1 MFKYVSD
8 VSILAHNIINS
19 YVEDKGVAI
28 DATLGNGYDCDFL
41 SSHFKKVYAFEIQKE
56 ACEKYI
62 DQNNNVKI
70 INESH
75 HKIDEFVNEEI
86 NCICYNL
93 GYLPGGNK
101 EVTTLAETSLKSIQ
115 VSLNLLA
122 KNGLMTIAIYR
133 GHNEGKE
140 EENCILKY
148 LRTLPKN
155 RYGVMLHECINRSN
169 LSPLLV
175 VVEKK

>member
-8 VSILAHNIINS
+8 VSVLAHNIINQ
-19 YVEDKGVAI
+19 YVENKNVAV

-41 SSHFKKVYAFEIQKE
+41 SSYFKKVYAFEIQKE

-62 DQNNNVKI
+62 DKNNNVKI

-101 EVTTLAETSLKSIQ
+101 EVTTIAETSLKSIQ
-115 VSLNLLA
+115 ISLDLLA
-122 KNGLMTIAIYR
+122 QNGLMAIAIYR
-133 GHNEGKE
+133 GHDEGKE

-155 RYGVMLHECINRSN
+155 KYGVMLHECINRSN
-169 LSPLLV
+169 IAPLLV
-175 VVEKK
+175 IVEKK

>member
-8 VSILAHNIINS
+8 VSILAHNIIKS
-19 YVEDKGVAI
+19 YVEDKNIAI

-41 SSHFKKVYAFEIQKE
+41 SSYFKKVYAFEIQKE

-62 DQNNNVKI
+62 DKNNNVKI

-75 HKIDEFVNEEI
+75 HKIDEFINEEV

-101 EVTTLAETSLKSIQ
+101 DITTLAETSLKSIQ
-115 VSLNLLA
+115 IALNLLVQ
-122 KNGLMTIAIYR
+122 NGLMTIAIYR

-155 RYGVMLHECINRSN
+155 KYGVMLHECINRSN
-169 LSPLLV
+169 VSPLLV